1 MEENKA
7 ISLEVVQILERALE
21 LSAHDRGGLAA
32 RLIESLDDRLPD
44 EGVEEAWGAE
54 IQRRLDDLESG
65 KAKTIPWEE
74 VRQRALVRLRD
85 REK

>member
-1 MEENKA
+1 MGENKE
-7 ISLEVVQILERALE
+7 ISLEAAQILERALE

-32 RLIESLDDRLPD
+32 RLIESLDEGPPD
-44 EGVEEAWGAE
+44 EGVEEAWEAE

-74 VRQRALVRLRD
+74 VQQRALARLRD
-85 REK
+85 REE